1 MTELGARLLA
11 VGSVL
16 CCGIAFAADQPAAPS
31 LSAEVE
37 AARHY
42 TEVQRKEVVAQT
54 LDLGRDEA
62 AAFWP
67 IYRDYRDAMIKVEN
81 DRSKIIDRYA
91 EQYRSMTSGE
101 AKSLLDD
108 YLDADAAA
116 LKTKQQFLGKFRKV
130 LPETKVA
137 RFYQV
142 ESKLDAF
149 VAAAMAM
156 KIPIAAH

>member
-1 MTELGARLLA
+1 MTALARLLM

-16 CCGIAFAADQPAAPS
+16 CSVAFAAEQPAQP
-31 LSAEVE
+31 LSAEIE

-42 TEVQRKEVVAQT
+42 TEVQRKEVVAHT

-67 IYRDYRDAMIKVEN
+67 IYRDYRDAMIKIDN
-81 DRSKIIDRYA
+81 DRSNVIERYA
-91 EQYRSMTSGE
+91 AQYRSMTSAE

-116 LKTKQQFLGKFRKV
+116 LKTKQKFLGKFRKV

-142 ESKLDAF
+142 ESKLDAL

-156 KIPIAAH
+156 KIPVAAH